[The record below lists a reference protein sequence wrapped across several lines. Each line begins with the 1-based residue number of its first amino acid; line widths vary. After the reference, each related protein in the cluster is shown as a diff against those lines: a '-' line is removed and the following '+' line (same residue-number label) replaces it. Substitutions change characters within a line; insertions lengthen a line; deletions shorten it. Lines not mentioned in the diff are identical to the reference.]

1 MTNTYQNG
9 VYPVSVDNLSFYRVS
24 AFDPYPYL
32 KHAIFTRN
40 GGVSQA
46 PFDSL
51 NLSIAVGD
59 SPQAVSE
66 NTRYA
71 CQLLQVE
78 PEQTVSCHLAHGA
91 DILTID
97 NANRRLVMGQADGLV
112 TGEPGIYLFMRF
124 ADCVPLLC
132 FDPVNRAVGLTH
144 AGWRGL
150 LKNVAGATIEAMVNR
165 LGCRPENII
174 SLIGPSIGPC
184 CYEVGPD
191 VIAAAAQVFTNS
203 ATLFKKHALKRNGLE
218 KTGLEQTPRAYF
230 DMWEANR
237 RQLTQAGVRYIIQT
251 GLCTACRTHEFFS
264 HRAEKGRTGRF
275 GVLIGIEANRP

>member
-1 MTNTYQNG
+1 MRDAQQNG
-9 VYPVSVDNLSFYRVS
+9 LYPVTVNNLSFYRVS
-24 AFDPYPYL
+24 AFDEYPYL

-51 NLSIAVGD
+51 NLSSSVGD
-59 SPQAVSE
+59 SPQAVRE
-66 NTRYA
+66 NSRYA
-71 CQLLQVE
+71 CQAVQVE
-78 PEQTVSCHLAHGA
+78 LEQTVSCHLVHGA
-91 DILTID
+91 DILTI
-97 NANRRLVMGQADGLV
+97 NKANRRLVMGQADGLV
-112 TGEPGIYLFMRF
+112 TGEPDIYLFMRF
-124 ADCVPLLC
+124 ADCVPLLF
-132 FDPVNRAVGLTH
+132 FDPVSRAVGLTH

-150 LKNVAGATIEAMVNR
+150 VKNAAGATVEAMVNR

-191 VIAAAAQVFTNS
+191 VIEAVAQVF
-203 ATLFKKHALKRNGLE
+203 AEPARLFKHDTDKNGLE
-218 KTGLEQTPRAYF
+218 KTGLEKISRAYF

-237 RQLTQAGVRYIIQT
+237 RQLTQAGIRHIIQA